1 MKKDDKNKAPSKIK
15 IDLAFDRCRDSVQDL
30 LDQYQSTIDGYVS
43 KMVLL
48 KREGRVTEADRYKQR
63 LRLVLARQTKMN
75 DLMDQIDQFSYMV
88 DEAFAKNAVYGALG
102 SVMEETNK
110 INMNV
115 EIKKMLKQVSE
126 FDDIFSKGLKT
137 MDAIFGRV
145 SNKISDIDKNMSGV
159 QDKEIDLIVSK
170 RLEQYDRQ
178 TTQDAATNSD
188 LFKFN

>member
-1 MKKDDKNKAPSKIK
+1 MRKDDKNNAPNKIK
-15 IDLAFDRCRDSVQDL
+15 IDMAFDNCRDSVQDL

-188 LFKFN
+188 LFKLN

>member
-1 MKKDDKNKAPSKIK
+1 
-15 IDLAFDRCRDSVQDL
+15 
-30 LDQYQSTIDGYVS
+30 
-43 KMVLL
+43 
-48 KREGRVTEADRYKQR
+48 RYKQR

-188 LFKFN
+188 LFKLN